1 MLVFDQGSTATMF
14 GVSLASML
22 ASLSIII
29 TFLVFRKHMQTKK
42 AMVLYLY
49 MFGCHLMTSA
59 SMMAG
64 SPLNGSNECWYQG
77 IVSNWFTMA
86 AIMWT
91 ILVLLLLHSNIAYP
105 KPLDISRY
113 HHALCWGLPTLLTFL
128 PLSNSSYGASHGS
141 GLCRVI
147 GPSQIAW
154 MWIGYYGVIY
164 TCILT
169 AGIISVCFFVQLY
182 STVQLRQ
189 TVNKFK
195 SAFFVVAAYP
205 VVFLF
210 CWLPSTIADMLSV
223 LHPEAPLSLQ
233 AINVTTGLACST
245 GLISAIVF
253 WVTNEP
259 VRVMWSQA
267 IRRMLGLASDD
278 DSQRGLFRSSSLSVL
293 SQRVF
298 NPNGGKLMSPMGSS
312 KENNPPKA
320 PGQTT
325 KPNFSVISLDD
336 EVLKPSWFSR
346 KDPAFVVPVDCEAPV
361 TSTTG
366 NSQRSVSQKSVT
378 TRSHAQQPGRTEA
391 STRIKPSSAVVS
403 SAGASSQVSIQDD
416 NSEDCK
422 GSDDNVTDLTAAAGG
437 GGGGCTLGARQTAY
451 LFAGDNHNHVINA
464 TAAAAGGSGQPTYLF
479 ADEIEDLEHGPIST
493 TVTL

>member
-1 MLVFDQGSTATMF
+1 MLVFDRGSTATMF

-29 TFLVFRKHMQTKK
+29 TFLVFRKKMQTKK

-49 MFGCHLMTSA
+49 MFGCHCMTSI
-59 SMMAG
+59 SMMVG

-77 IVSNWFTMA
+77 IVSNWFTTS

-91 ILVLLLLHSNIAYP
+91 ILVLLLLYSNIAYP
-105 KPLDISRY
+105 KPLEISRY

-128 PLSNSSYGASHGS
+128 PLSNSIYGTSHGS
-141 GLCRVI
+141 GFCRVI
-147 GPSQIAW
+147 GPSQIVW
-154 MWIGYYGVIY
+154 MWVGYYGMIY

-169 AGIISVCFFVQLY
+169 AGIISISFFVQLH
-182 STVQLRQ
+182 SAVQLRQ

-195 SAFFVVAAYP
+195 SAFFVVSAYP
-205 VVFLF
+205 IVFLF

-223 LHPEAPLSLQ
+223 LHPETLLSLE

-259 VRVMWSQA
+259 VRDMWSNMFKR
-267 IRRMLGLASDD
+267 IFGMASDN
-278 DSQRGLFRSSSLSVL
+278 DSQRGLSCSSSVSVF
-293 SQRVF
+293 SQRV
-298 NPNGGKLMSPMGSS
+298 PSGKLMSQFSGKQQSS

-320 PGQTT
+320 PGNNTT

-336 EVLKPSWFSR
+336 EVKKPSWFSR

-361 TSTTG
+361 TSAA
-366 NSQRSVSQKSVT
+366 NSQRSVSVKSVT
-378 TRSHAQQPGRTEA
+378 TRSQSQQPNHQTSSPTKPRSAAVSSIG
-391 STRIKPSSAVVS
+391 PSSQGPV
-403 SAGASSQVSIQDD
+403 GGQDD
-416 NSEDCK
+416 GGIDDSE
-422 GSDDNVTDLTAAAGG
+422 GMAENVIDESAAGG
-437 GGGGCTLGARQTAY
+437 GGSGCTSPKPSAY
-451 LFAGDNHNHVINA
+451 LLAGINHNDD
-464 TAAAAGGSGQPTYLF
+464 TAAGGGGRPTYLY
-479 ADEIEDLEHGPIST
+479 ADEIEDLEHGPISKT
-493 TVTL
+493 ITA